1 MNAVLQSAFLRKVEV
16 EERFASE
23 TSSVMAASITE
34 VCKEVTKI
42 NQRPNRR
49 LVRMWQ
55 IFWRIFHLQYAA
67 FRAFPYLCASVIERS
82 PSFVCVSTLNVP

>member
-23 TSSVMAASITE
+23 TSSVMAASITK

-55 IFWRIFHLQYAA
+55 IF
-67 FRAFPYLCASVIERS
+67 
-82 PSFVCVSTLNVP
+82 